1 MITPISN
8 ASVSGLSGTAGTIAT
23 PGTGSDF
30 GKVLQGT
37 INTLENLHQDANT
50 SIQKFLTG
58 EKEDIHTTVLATQ
71 KAEMAFDLGLQVR
84 NKVISAY
91 QEIMKMQM

>member
-1 MITPISN
+1 MIAPIPSIQSH
-8 ASVSGLSGTAGTIAT
+8 AISGGLAPAAT
-23 PGTGSDF
+23 PGAPGEF

-37 INTLENLHQDANT
+37 INTLETMHQDASK
-50 SIQKFLTG
+50 SIQQFLTG
-58 EKEDIHTTVLATQ
+58 ENEDIHSTVLATQ

-84 NKVISAY
+84 NKVVSAY